1 MTSSPKSTIPSR
13 TLTSCNASTHRH
25 RRRQRRSRG
34 PLLPHDFLEGADLLG
49 RHNHPE
55 ISMHSRPFA
64 EYVKCIC
71 ANERAGA
78 AELMLSSPQKRGK
91 T

>member
-1 MTSSPKSTIPSR
+1 MPQPIAIVAGSAEAAAP
-13 TLTSCNASTHRH
+13 CY
-25 RRRQRRSRG
+25 Q
-34 PLLPHDFLEGADLLG
+34 HDFLEGADLLG

-55 ISMHSRPFA
+55 ISMHCRPFA